1 MTLAEAISQFLF
13 HCQYEKNLNQKTLK
27 AYGTDLRQLREF
39 LAHEGAVDAVT
50 LIDKTH
56 LRGYIRHLHA
66 LLAERSLK
74 RKVATMKSLFHFLE
88 REDVIPVSPFRKMDV
103 RIREARRLP
112 RTVPIDQITRLF
124 RHVYASRDAAPEGT
138 PTRAAL
144 VRDLAV
150 LEALF
155 ATGARVAEVCS
166 LLADDVDLSRGRIR
180 ILGKGARERIVQ
192 LCHPETLSALQGYRS
207 EIEHLRSPWFF
218 STRSGARLS
227 EQSVRAIL
235 RRHKEGAGLTL
246 HVTPH
251 MFRHSVATLLHE
263 DGADIRYIQHLLGH
277 RSIATT
283 QIYTE
288 VGETSQRDMLLRHHP
303 RRHVQVQ
310 N

>member
-27 AYGTDLRQLREF
+27 AYATDLRQMREF
-39 LAHEGAVDAVT
+39 LAQDGAADAVT

-56 LRGYIRHLHA
+56 LRGYIRHLHT

-112 RTVPIDQITRLF
+112 RTVPIDQIARLF
-124 RHVYASRDAAPEGT
+124 KHVYAARDAATEGT
-138 PTRAAL
+138 PKRAAL
-144 VRDLAV
+144 VRDVAV

-166 LLADDVDLSRGRIR
+166 LTPDDVDLARGRIR
-180 ILGKGARERIVQ
+180 ILGKGSRERIVQ
-192 LCHPETLSALQGYRS
+192 LCHPEAIAALQEYRAQMQN
-207 EIEHLRSPWFF
+207 HDAHWFF
-218 STRSGARLS
+218 ANRFGRRLS

-235 RRHKEGAGLTL
+235 RRHTAAAGLVL

-288 VGETSQRDMLLRHHP
+288 VGEASQRRMLVQHHP
-303 RRHVQVQ
+303 RQRVLV
-310 N
+310 

>member
-27 AYGTDLRQLREF
+27 AYGTDLRQMREF
-39 LAHEGAVDAVT
+39 LAQSGAADAVDLV
-50 LIDKTH
+50 DKTH
-56 LRGYIRHLHA
+56 LRGYIRHLYTF
-66 LLAERSLK
+66 LAERSLK
-74 RKVATMKSLFHFLE
+74 RKVATMKSLFHFME

-112 RTVPIDQITRLF
+112 RTVPIDQIAQLF
-124 RHVYASRDAAPEGT
+124 RHVYAARDSAAEGT
-138 PTRAAL
+138 TRRAAL

-166 LLADDVDLSRGRIR
+166 LTPEDIDLERGRIR
-180 ILGKGARERIVQ
+180 ILGKGSRERIVQ
-192 LCHPETLSALQGYRS
+192 LCHPEAIAALKEYRAQAQGRGS
-207 EIEHLRSPWFF
+207 GWFF
-218 STRSGARLS
+218 ANRFGGRLS
-227 EQSVRAIL
+227 EQSVRVIL
-235 RRHKEGAGLTL
+235 RRHTEAAGLAL

-288 VGETSQRDMLLRHHP
+288 VGEVSQRRMLLDHHP
-303 RRHVQVQ
+303 RRHVSV
-310 N
+310 

>member
-1 MTLAEAISQFLF
+1 MTLAEATSQFLF

-27 AYGTDLRQLREF
+27 AYGTDLRQMHEF
-39 LAHEGAVDAVT
+39 LAQAGAADAVT

-56 LRGYIRHLHA
+56 LRNYIRHLHT

-124 RHVYASRDAAPEGT
+124 KHVYAARDSASEGT
-138 PTRAAL
+138 AKRAAL
-144 VRDLAV
+144 LRDLAV

-166 LLADDVDLSRGRIR
+166 LTPDDVDLARGRIR
-180 ILGKGARERIVQ
+180 ILGKGSRERVVQ
-192 LCHPETLSALQGYRS
+192 LCHPESISALQEYRGHVETHS
-207 EIEHLRSPWFF
+207 SLWFF
-218 STRSGARLS
+218 ANRFGRRLS

-235 RRHKEGAGLTL
+235 RRHASAAGLSL

-251 MFRHSVATLLHE
+251 MLRHSVATLLHE
-263 DGADIRYIQHLLGH
+263 DGADIRYIQQLLGH

-288 VGETSQRDMLLRHHP
+288 VGETSQRRMLLQHHP
-303 RRHVQVQ
+303 RRHLQL
-310 N
+310 

>member
-27 AYGTDLRQLREF
+27 AYGTDLRQMDEF
-39 LAHEGAVDAVT
+39 LAQGRTSDAVAS
-50 LIDKTH
+50 IDKTH
-56 LRGYIRHLHA
+56 LRSYIRHLHTC
-66 LLAERSLK
+66 LAERSLK

-112 RTVPIDQITRLF
+112 RTVPIDQIALLF
-124 RHVYASRDAAPEGT
+124 KHVYAAREVAREGT
-138 PTRAAL
+138 PKRSAL
-144 VRDLAV
+144 VRDVAV

-166 LLADDVDLSRGRIR
+166 LTPDDVDLTRGRIR

-192 LCHPETLSALQGYRS
+192 LCHPEALAALRGYRT
-207 EIEHLRSPWFF
+207 ETNDPGSPWFF
-218 STRSGARLS
+218 SNRSGARLS

-235 RRHKEGAGLTL
+235 RRHTEAAGLAL

-263 DGADIRYIQHLLGH
+263 DGVDIRYIQHLLGH

-288 VGETSQRDMLLRHHP
+288 VGESSQRDMLLRHHP
-303 RRHVQVQ
+303 RRHVQTA
-310 N
+310 

>member
-27 AYGTDLRQLREF
+27 AYGTDLRQMREF
-39 LAHEGAVDAVT
+39 LAQSGAADAVDLV
-50 LIDKTH
+50 DKTH
-56 LRGYIRHLHA
+56 LRGYIRHLYTF
-66 LLAERSLK
+66 LAERSLK

-112 RTVPIDQITRLF
+112 RTVPIDQITQLF
-124 RHVYASRDAAPEGT
+124 RHVYAARDAAAEGT
-138 PTRAAL
+138 ARRAAL

-166 LLADDVDLSRGRIR
+166 LTPDDIDLERGRIR
-180 ILGKGARERIVQ
+180 ILGKGSRERIVQ
-192 LCHPETLSALQGYRS
+192 LCHPEAIAALKEYRARAQGHGSR
-207 EIEHLRSPWFF
+207 WFF
-218 STRSGARLS
+218 ANRFGGRLS
-227 EQSVRAIL
+227 EQSVRVIL
-235 RRHKEGAGLTL
+235 RRHTEAAGLAL

-288 VGETSQRDMLLRHHP
+288 VGEASQRDMLLRHHP
-303 RRHVQVQ
+303 RRHVLV
-310 N
+310 

>member
-27 AYGTDLRQLREF
+27 AYGTDLRQMNEF
-39 LAHEGAVDAVT
+39 LAQSGATDTVS

-56 LRGYIRHLHA
+56 LRSYIRHLYTF
-66 LLAERSLK
+66 LAERSLK
-74 RKVATMKSLFHFLE
+74 RKVATMKSLFHYLE
-88 REDVIPVSPFRKMDV
+88 REDAIPVSPFRKMDV

-112 RTVPIDQITRLF
+112 RTVPIDQIAQLF
-124 RHVYASRDAAPEGT
+124 RHVYAARDAAEDGT
-138 PTRAAL
+138 LKRAAL

-166 LLADDVDLSRGRIR
+166 LTPDDVDLARGRVR
-180 ILGKGARERIVQ
+180 ILGKGSRERIVQ
-192 LCHPETLSALQGYRS
+192 LCHPEAIAALTGYRAHMQNHGS
-207 EIEHLRSPWFF
+207 RWFF
-218 STRSGARLS
+218 ANRSGGRLS

-235 RRHKEGAGLTL
+235 RRHTKAAELAL

-288 VGETSQRDMLLRHHP
+288 VGESSQRRMLLQHHP
-303 RRHVQVQ
+303 RQHVLV
-310 N
+310 